1 MQERA
6 EYTVDTEN
14 DLRTA
19 LRVSGSSNCDIPL
32 MMSQVCVC
40 IHVCMYVCIYS
51 TYLYIYIYIHMY
63 VYTA

>member
-6 EYTVDTEN
+6 EYTVDTET

-32 MMSQVCVC
+32 MMSQVCVYLC
-40 IHVCMYVCIYS
+40 VYVCV
-51 TYLYIYIYIHMY
+51 YI
-63 VYTA
+63 